1 MLILVQGLE
10 EFSMA
15 CVKNI
20 FQFNDEY
27 TDICKLNDYIKV
39 SYLRCDSWTQTT
51 VWHYHEKLSVN
62 MIYWWMIH

>member
-20 FQFNDEY
+20 LQFNDEY
-27 TDICKLNDYIKV
+27 TDICKLNDYIKA
-39 SYLRCDSWTQTT
+39 SYLRCDS
-51 VWHYHEKLSVN
+51 
-62 MIYWWMIH
+62 